1 MVAIKIIE
9 DIKFSQMWI
18 DTHNKMN
25 KIERCHK
32 NKNDLLMHYNAFV
45 SFISSRSNL
54 RSHKNCSLKSNT
66 LFQCDCE
73 SKVFL
78 RCNNKT
84 EYCWWVV
91 LLI

>member
-9 DIKFSQMWI
+9 DIKFSHKWI

-25 KIERCHK
+25 KMKDAIK
-32 NKNDLLMHYNAFV
+32 NRNDLLLHYNAFV

-66 LFQCDCE
+66 LFHCDCV
-73 SKVFL
+73 SKVF
-78 RCNNKT
+78 
-84 EYCWWVV
+84 
-91 LLI
+91 